1 MIIIIR
7 NKLKEILNYKID
19 LIYLER
25 NIINS
30 YKLITGIGKP
40 FYNKD
45 SIGNKISKINKNL
58 SGIKHNQFK

>member
-30 YKLITGIGKP
+30 YKLITGIL
-40 FYNKD
+40 
-45 SIGNKISKINKNL
+45 IILKILNL
-58 SGIKHNQFK
+58 